1 MSAPQLQNA
10 SQVFRKPAAP
20 SPKPS
25 VPTRREEPPRREPH
39 SDTYA
44 VGVFRPAPQA
54 SEAPE
59 AISDLPAGF
68 WIRATARL
76 LDGFLLTAVE
86 IPVTFVGLMFW
97 GIGPLAEAIGF
108 VTGLNV
114 VFGTFYFVFCH
125 GQWGQTIGKMVFKI
139 KVVTVE
145 GLPLSM
151 KTSVIRY
158 VCEALS
164 ALTLGIG
171 YLMAGVR
178 SDKRGLHDL
187 VGKTRVVRL

>member
-20 SPKPS
+20 S
-25 VPTRREEPPRREPH
+25 PTRREEPPRREPH

-114 VFGTFYFVFCH
+114 VFGAFYFVFCH

>member
-1 MSAPQLQNA
+1 
-10 SQVFRKPAAP
+10 
-20 SPKPS
+20 
-25 VPTRREEPPRREPH
+25 
-39 SDTYA
+39 
-44 VGVFRPAPQA
+44 
-54 SEAPE
+54 
-59 AISDLPAGF
+59 
-68 WIRATARL
+68 
-76 LDGFLLTAVE
+76 
-86 IPVTFVGLMFW
+86 
-97 GIGPLAEAIGF
+97 
-108 VTGLNV
+108 
-114 VFGTFYFVFCH
+114 
-125 GQWGQTIGKMVFKI
+125 MVFKI